1 MKKFLIAAAAASA
14 LTAPSAFAQSAFEG
28 FYGQIATGYEN
39 NTIQNTNLVIGPN
52 SDGSHT
58 GGTSSGGGTA
68 TSGNAP
74 LIIGLGYTFSLSPKF
89 TLGLGADYSA
99 LSQTTNTATYNFGS
113 GCADPD
119 GGCAPVKYKISN
131 RYNIF
136 VTPGFAIDKDKLAYL
151 KVGYSGVT
159 AQAQPQDSGASSSST
174 NLSGYV
180 VGLGYKQIISGGF
193 YGFGEANYYGYSKAS
208 FSGTATNTDGTPPQ
222 PLSLNPGVN
231 AYNFLVG
238 VGYKF

>member
-1 MKKFLIAAAAASA
+1 MKLLVAAAATVLAS
-14 LTAPSAFAQSAFEG
+14 SVMAQSAFEG

-39 NTIQNTNLVIGPN
+39 NTIQNTNLVVGPN
-52 SDGSHT
+52 SDRSHT
-58 GGTSSGGGTA
+58 GGTLSGGGTA
-68 TSGNAP
+68 TSGSAP
-74 LIIGLGYTFSLSPKF
+74 LILGLGYTFSLAPKF

-99 LSQTTNTATYNFGS
+99 LSQTTNTATYNFGG
-113 GCADPD
+113 GCSDPN
-119 GGCAPVKYKISN
+119 GGCAQVKYKISN

-159 AQAQPQDSGASSSST
+159 AQAQPQNGVANSFST

-208 FSGTATNTDGTPPQ
+208 FNGTSPNTDGTPSQ
-222 PLSLNPGVN
+222 PISLNPGVN